1 MDDTQKCIEDALQS
15 LPVTELETKPLSTLT
30 AYVES
35 LGFLFLDR
43 VFDVTEIEGI
53 TGTTG
58 LLITYKNVEENN
70 GVYLLVIQADQS
82 LALITVIPSTISNGT
97 KIRRLVGELTDAS
110 TRIVKT
116 PITPFEWVEI
126 TGQFLVNAVL
136 KKIAMVCNIQEE
148 DENQFITLYLP
159 KFLADVAMYYTG
171 AERNGKPVIYE
182 ELVNLE
188 PLKIKE
194 LLKEG
199 KVHAEKH
206 T

>member
-1 MDDTQKCIEDALQS
+1 MDDTQKCIGDALQS
-15 LPVTELETKPLSTLT
+15 LSVTELETKPLPTLT

-43 VFDVTEIEGI
+43 VFDVTKIEGI
-53 TGTTG
+53 TGKMG
-58 LLITYKNVEENN
+58 LLVSYKNTEENN
-70 GVYLLVIQADQS
+70 GIYLLVIQADQS

-110 TRIVKT
+110 ARIVKT

-126 TGQFLVNAVL
+126 TGQFLANAVL
-136 KKIAMVCNIQEE
+136 KKIAMACNIPEE
-148 DENQFITLYLP
+148 DENRFMTLYLP

-171 AERNGKPVIYE
+171 AERNGKPIIYE

-194 LLKEG
+194 LLKGRETH
-199 KVHAEKH
+199 VEEH